1 MKNKTLEFVFATLV
15 LLIFIL
21 SVVTAVESNIKIGIS
36 YILLLM
42 FTNVGTGTV
51 VIYSIG
57 LAIMYTGLGIVT
69 TYMVSHYT
77 NSKKRLIIYTVLID
91 LLVIVISALLK
102 SISNE
107 YNWLEIILEII
118 FILIGLAFT
127 LFNEYKKTK
136 RNIKSKQVKK

>member
-21 SVVTAVESNIKIGIS
+21 SSVTSVENNIKIGIS

-42 FTNVGTGTV
+42 FTNVGTGTL

-57 LAIMYTGLGIVT
+57 LAIIYIGLGIVT
-69 TYMVSHYT
+69 TYMVSHYI
-77 NSKKRLIIYTVLID
+77 NSNKRLIIYAVLID

-107 YNWLEIILEII
+107 YNWLEIILKII

-127 LFNEYKKTK
+127 LFNEQKKAK
-136 RNIKSKQVKK
+136 KNIKSKQVKK